1 MTTQTNQVRLTADS
15 AIRYVHDYFAKDG
28 ETVHVTCVSSHYD
41 EDDNH
46 FMDVNFDRL
55 GGSELFT
62 VWQQA
67 DGSIYGEW

>member
-1 MTTQTNQVRLTADS
+1 MSTVRLTSDT
-15 AIRYVHDYFAKDG
+15 AIRYVHEYFVKHG

-55 GGSELFT
+55 GVSELFT
-62 VWQQA
+62 VWQQP